1 MPKGIAAAESIMKAT
16 GNKNITVKEIDLS
29 SMSTVRQFAREFME
43 TEKRCLIKQQP
54 KLFSIL

>member
-1 MPKGIAAAESIMKAT
+1 MILGCRNMPKGIAAAESIMKAT

-43 TEKRCLIKQQP
+43 TEKR
-54 KLFSIL
+54 